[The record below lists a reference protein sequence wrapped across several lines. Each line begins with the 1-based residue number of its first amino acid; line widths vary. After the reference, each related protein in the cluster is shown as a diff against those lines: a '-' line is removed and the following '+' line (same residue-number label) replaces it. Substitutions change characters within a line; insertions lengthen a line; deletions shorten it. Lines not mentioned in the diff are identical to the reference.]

1 MSVKLRLQRHGR
13 KQRPFYHIVAADSRS
28 PRDGRFIER
37 VGSYN
42 PISEPATVVLDV
54 EKAVKWL
61 QDGAIPTDKVRGLF
75 SNEGVLYKNHLQT
88 GVRKGA
94 ITQEQADEKFAAWAQ
109 EKETRTGKVLEN
121 LRKAN
126 EEVKAKQ
133 LASEKEAFN
142 KRAAALA
149 AASAPA
155 VEEPVEEEVAT
166 PEEEVAAPE
175 AEAAPEA
182 AAEEPAENAGE

>member
-61 QDGAIPTDKVRGLF
+61 QNGAIPTDTVRGIF
-75 SNEGVLYKNHLQT
+75 SGEGVLLKNHLQT

-94 ITQEQADEKFAAWAQ
+94 ITQEQADEKFNAWVQ
-109 EKETRTGKVLEN
+109 EKETRTGKANEN
-121 LRKAN
+121 LRKAA
-126 EEVKAKQ
+126 ETEKANR
-133 LASEKEAFN
+133 LAAEKEVFN
-142 KRAAALA
+142 KRAAAIA
-149 AASAPA
+149 AANTPPA
-155 VEEPVEEEVAT
+155 EEP
-166 PEEEVAAPE
+166 AAE
-175 AEAAPEA
+175 AETEAAGTEEA
-182 AAEEPAENAGE
+182 AAENTGETAAE

>member
-13 KQRPFYHIVAADSRS
+13 KQKPFYHIVAADSRS

-61 QDGAIPTDKVRGLF
+61 QNGAIPTDKVRGLF
-75 SNEGVLYKNHLQT
+75 SGEGVLYKNHLQT

-94 ITQEQADEKFAAWAQ
+94 ITQEQADEKFAAWAK
-109 EKETRTGKVLEN
+109 EKEARTGKVLEN
-121 LRKAN
+121 LRKAD
-126 EEVKAKQ
+126 EAAKAKQ
-133 LASEKEAFN
+133 LASEKEAFD

-149 AASAPA
+149 AAAAP
-155 VEEPVEEEVAT
+155 PVEEVA
-166 PEEEVAAPE
+166 EEAAPE
-175 AEAAPEA
+175 ADAAPEA
-182 AAEEPAENAGE
+182 AAEETAGE

>member
-61 QDGAIPTDKVRGLF
+61 QNGATPTDKVRGLL
-75 SNEGVLYKNHLQT
+75 SREGVLYKNHLQT
-88 GVRKGA
+88 GVNKGA
-94 ITQEQADEKFAAWAQ
+94 ITQEAADEKFEAWS
-109 EKETRTGKVLEN
+109 K
-121 LRKAN
+121 
-126 EEVKAKQ
+126 
-133 LASEKEAFN
+133 EKEARTGHANENFRKAGEAEKAKRLAAEKEVFN
-142 KRAAALA
+142 KRAAAIA
-149 AASAPA
+149 AANAP
-155 VEEPVEEEVAT
+155 VVEEVA
-166 PEEEVAAPE
+166 E
-175 AEAAPEA
+175 EAAPEEA
-182 AAEEPAENAGE
+182 EAPAAEENAGETAAE

>member
-42 PISEPATVVLDV
+42 PITEPATVVLDV
-54 EKAVKWL
+54 EKAIKWL
-61 QDGAIPTDKVRGLF
+61 QDGATPTDKVRGLF

-94 ITQEQADEKFAAWAQ
+94 ITQETADEKFNAWVQ
-109 EKETRTGKVLEN
+109 EKETRTGKANEN
-121 LRKAN
+121 TRKAA
-126 EEVKAKQ
+126 EAEKAKR
-133 LASEKEAFN
+133 LEAEKEVFN
-142 KRAAALA
+142 KRAAAQA
-149 AASAPA
+149 AALAP
-155 VEEPVEEEVAT
+155 PVEE
-166 PEEEVAAPE
+166 AAPE
-175 AEAAPEA
+175 AEEAPEVAPEA
-182 AAEEPAENAGE
+182 AAEETAGETAAE

>member
-75 SNEGVLYKNHLQT
+75 SNEGILYKNHLQT

-109 EKETRTGKVLEN
+109 EKEARTGKVLEN

-126 EEVKAKQ
+126 EEAKAKQ

-149 AASAPA
+149 AASAP
-155 VEEPVEEEVAT
+155 PVEETV
-166 PEEEVAAPE
+166 EEEVAAPE

>member
-42 PISEPATVVLDV
+42 PIADPSVVVVDV

-61 QDGAIPTDKVRGLF
+61 QNGAIPTEKVKGLF
-75 SNEGVLYKNHLQT
+75 SREGILYKNHLQT

-94 ITQEQADEKFAAWAQ
+94 ITQEQADEKFAAWVS
-109 EKETRTGKVLEN
+109 EKEARLGVINEN
-121 LRKAN
+121 LRKSA
-126 EEVKAKQ
+126 EAEKAAR
-133 LASEKEAFN
+133 LAAEKEVFN
-142 KRAAALA
+142 KRAAAMA
-149 AASAPA
+149 AALV
-155 VEEPVEEEVAT
+155 VEEPAAEEEA
-166 PEEEVAAPE
+166 PAAEAESAPE
-175 AEAAPEA
+175 ASAEEAAEPT
-182 AAEEPAENAGE
+182 AE

>member
-94 ITQEQADEKFAAWAQ
+94 ITQEQADEKFAAWAK
-109 EKETRTGKVLEN
+109 EKEARTGKVLEN
-121 LRKAN
+121 LRKAD
-126 EEVKAKQ
+126 EAAKAKQ
-133 LASEKEAFN
+133 LASEKEAFE

-149 AASAPA
+149 AAAAP
-155 VEEPVEEEVAT
+155 PVEETA
-166 PEEEVAAPE
+166 EEAAPE
-175 AEAAPEA
+175 TEA
-182 AAEEPAENAGE
+182 AAEETAAENAGE

>member
-61 QDGAIPTDKVRGLF
+61 QNGAIPTDKVRGLF
-75 SNEGVLYKNHLQT
+75 SNEGVLFKNHLQT

-94 ITQEQADEKFAAWAQ
+94 ITQEQADEKFAAWAK
-109 EKETRTGKVLEN
+109 EKEARTGKVLEN
-121 LRKAN
+121 LRKA
-126 EEVKAKQ
+126 EEAAKAKQ
-133 LASEKEAFN
+133 LEAEKEAFN
-142 KRAAALA
+142 KRAAAIA
-149 AASAPA
+149 AANTP
-155 VEEPVEEEVAT
+155 PVEEA
-166 PEEEVAAPE
+166 PAEEAAAPE
-175 AEAAPEA
+175 TEA
-182 AAEEPAENAGE
+182 AAEETTEAAGE